1 MYPYGD
7 LRILLEEN
15 ENRLF
20 LSIQKRNCPSPKI
33 EEGRKKKEVKME
45 NGKLQQSKNVDIQRF
60 YFKNYCMHFSDKGNP
75 PTL

>member
-33 EEGRKKKEVKME
+33 EEGRKKKEVK
-45 NGKLQQSKNVDIQRF
+45 NGEWKIAAKQKRRYTAFLLQEILYALF
-60 YFKNYCMHFSDKGNP
+60 G
-75 PTL
+75 